1 MPLRIGDKSVHLIQ
15 CHVKKTVWDY
25 WNFVTWCI
33 ILLEAAMRSWVQCG
47 DERWWTWS
55 ATILVQG
62 AEFKLCPVMYWGT
75 QSVSRKYPPYHYS
88 TSTNGT
94 LFLIQ
99 DRMDPCFHIFYP
111 KLWPHRQAAV
121 FQSSIVKMILT
132 NDPHMYAYLCVY
144 LCCILSLF
152 RQGTRTEKI
161 T

>member
-62 AEFKLCPVMYWGT
+62 AEFKLCPKCEEPKVCQENIPHT
-75 QSVSRKYPPYHYS
+75 IIAPPP
-88 TSTNGT
+88 
-94 LFLIQ
+94 LA
-99 DRMDPCFHIFYP
+99 PCFWYKTGWIHVSIFFTQNCDP
-111 KLWPHRQAAV
+111 TDRQQ
-121 FQSSIVKMILT
+121 FSSLLLLKWSSQMILT
-132 NDPHMYAYLCVY
+132 CMHISVY
-144 LCCILSLF
+144 ISVVYF
-152 RQGTRTEKI
+152 HYSDKVHAQRR
-161 T
+161 